1 MRSLPVRRT
10 IGVCARS
17 GRLLR
22 PAFADLIGST
32 SFAESLDPEDAR
44 DLLGGAVE
52 RLVLAIEELGG
63 PLRISRETAYSH
75 FSERPWRTRTVPSE
89 PYARACGSSKKS
101 LPTAGGLS
109 VRVGIESGL
118 VVLGPVGAGSR
129 IEYGATGDAVN
140 TAARL
145 QAAAPPGAV
154 LVGAATQR
162 QIAPLFE
169 WAPPQELE
177 LKGKARPFVPYRVVG
192 VRAEPGR
199 LRGLEGV
206 EAPLVGRDR
215 ELTAARRTVTE
226 LPRGEGGLLVILGE
240 ESARAGSSPSSAFA
254 LPPQPVPPPLG
265 CRARVRQV
273 EARLRAGFPPRARY

>member
-52 RLVLAIEELGG
+52 RLVLAIEELGV

-75 FSERPWRTRTVPSE
+75 FSERPWRTRTIPSE

-240 ESARAGSSPSSAFA
+240 ERQEPAPRRAPRSPYRTACTAAARLSSASS
-254 LPPQPVPPPLG
+254 
-265 CRARVRQV
+265 
-273 EARLRAGFPPRARY
+273 AG

>member
-1 MRSLPVRRT
+1 MEALGVPLGSRRK
-10 IGVCARS
+10 R
-17 GRLLR
+17 
-22 PAFADLIGST
+22 
-32 SFAESLDPEDAR
+32 
-44 DLLGGAVE
+44 
-52 RLVLAIEELGG
+52 
-63 PLRISRETAYSH
+63 
-75 FSERPWRTRTVPSE
+75 RTRTFRSAPG
-89 PYARACGSSKKS
+89 ARGRSRASHTRGPADDRRNRCHGRR
-101 LPTAGGLS
+101 PS

-118 VVLGPVGAGSR
+118 VVLGPLGAGSR

-199 LRGLEGV
+199 LRGS
-206 EAPLVGRDR
+206 R
-215 ELTAARRTVTE
+215 ESRRHSSAAIV
-226 LPRGEGGLLVILGE
+226 
-240 ESARAGSSPSSAFA
+240 SSPRLA
-254 LPPQPVPPPLG
+254 VP
-265 CRARVRQV
+265 
-273 EARLRAGFPPRARY
+273 